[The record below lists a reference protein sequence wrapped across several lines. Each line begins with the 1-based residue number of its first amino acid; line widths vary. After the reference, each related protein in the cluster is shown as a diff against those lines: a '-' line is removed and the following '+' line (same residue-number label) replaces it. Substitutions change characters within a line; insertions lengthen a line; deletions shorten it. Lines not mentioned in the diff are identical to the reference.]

1 MTTTDP
7 ETLFDLGDEA
17 FGRAMRRSLWWT
29 SVAWMVTVG
38 VGSVVWLLVGGLG
51 ASDLFPSNLFPS
63 DSGRTASSAKA
74 DEALVLSVASLLI
87 AYGSLLPLKFGR
99 DGRDHGVRVD
109 ESELA
114 SRRTSSLVAGVLIR
128 LLGTVALF
136 LTCRYHMATSVGIIA
151 AMTIGWYV
159 LLTSIEVFVLARE
172 LPRPVGQSPRT
183 STRLAGDLR
192 P

>member
-38 VGSVVWLLVGGLG
+38 VGSVAWLLVGGLG
-51 ASDLFPSNLFPS
+51 ASDLFPS
-63 DSGRTASSAKA
+63 DSGRTASSAKG
-74 DEALVLSVASLLI
+74 DEALVLAVASLLI
-87 AYGSLLPLKFGR
+87 AYGSLLPLKLGR
-99 DGRDHGVRVD
+99 DERDHGVRVD